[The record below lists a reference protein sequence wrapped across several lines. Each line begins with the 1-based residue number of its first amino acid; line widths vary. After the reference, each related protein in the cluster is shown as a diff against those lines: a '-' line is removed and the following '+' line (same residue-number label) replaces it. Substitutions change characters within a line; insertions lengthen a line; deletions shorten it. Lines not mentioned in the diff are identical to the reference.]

1 MVFTNGS
8 GSLCNKTNTKI
19 QETEKRTLKPNPKRT
34 EGRQAGSLVFT
45 NGSGS
50 LCNKTNTEKQ
60 ETEKRTLRTEG
71 RQAESLDIT
80 GRSSLFSKENNTEKQ
95 GTKKKVHQSNK
106 KRTEGSQA
114 GSSGITG
121 GSGLISKENNKEKQ
135 KTTKIT
141 PKPNPNRTE
150 ERQAK
155 SFHLTDGS
163 FSNTN
168 NNNVGVPSTKAI
180 VFHIMDLTT
189 GVLANPKTVFIPIEA
204 EYDTPLIDVL
214 EMVVPVPRL
223 VEHKIQD
230 DYDGDAD
237 DSAIINSNIVEKI
250 ELVLPKKEEEEIPII
265 PINPNR
271 HTKILTVRDLFQFDG
286 VGNSCL
292 TINITLKSCAKK
304 QKTKERAPRTK
315 QNDERQAE
323 LSGLIGGSGSLS
335 YESNSNAEKQET
347 KKRALI
353 TLKSCAKKQE
363 TKERAPRTKQNDKR
377 HAEERQ
383 AELSG
388 LIGGSDSSSNES
400 NSNAEKQETKKRA
413 LITLKS
419 CAKKQETKE
428 RAPRTKQNDE
438 RQAEERQAE
447 SSGLIGGSG
456 SLSNESHSNTE
467 KQETKK
473 RALMPKQNDQRQA
486 ESSDLIGGS
495 GSFSN
500 KNKNRK
506 QETTKR
512 KRKRNTNRGLP
523 IAPRQRSRR
532 VHQNEDRWANMY
544 DKLVAYATDKS
555 LHHIDEEF
563 SSWVEK
569 QRIEYI
575 AGDLRPSRVS
585 RLNDIN
591 FQWEYSNLRTDVI
604 KKEHNNNNSGAD
616 ERWMAMYRK
625 FVNYT
630 IRNKIASGPLNMSLS
645 MNGWCTHQRE
655 LYRNGNLSQDRISL
669 MNSFGFL
676 WLGAP

>member
-1 MVFTNGS
+1 MAE
-8 GSLCNKTNTKI
+8 K
-19 QETEKRTLKPNPKRT
+19 QESEKRTLKPNPKRT

-60 ETEKRTLRTEG
+60 ETEKRTLEPDPKRTEG

-80 GRSSLFSKENNTEKQ
+80 GRPSLLSNESNMEKQ
-95 GTKKKVHQSNK
+95 ETKKRVHQSNK
-106 KRTEGSQA
+106 KRTEGRKA
-114 GSSGITG
+114 GSLDITG
-121 GSGLISKENNKEKQ
+121 GSGLFSTENNTEKQ
-135 KTTKIT
+135 ETTKIT
-141 PKPNPNRTE
+141 PKPNPNRTV

-155 SFHLTDGS
+155 SFHLTDRS

-168 NNNVGVPSTKAI
+168 NNNMGVPSTKAI

-189 GVLANPKTVFIPIEA
+189 GVLANPKTVFIPVEA

-223 VEHKIQD
+223 VENKIQD

-250 ELVLPKKEEEEIPII
+250 ELVLPKKGEEEIPII

-271 HTKILTVRDLFQFDG
+271 HTTILTVRDLFQFDG

-292 TINITLKSCAKK
+292 TIN
-304 QKTKERAPRTK
+304 
-315 QNDERQAE
+315 
-323 LSGLIGGSGSLS
+323 
-335 YESNSNAEKQET
+335 
-347 KKRALI
+347 
-353 TLKSCAKKQE
+353 
-363 TKERAPRTKQNDKR
+363 
-377 HAEERQ
+377 
-383 AELSG
+383 
-388 LIGGSDSSSNES
+388 
-400 NSNAEKQETKKRA
+400 
-413 LITLKS
+413 ITLKS

-456 SLSNESHSNTE
+456 SLSNESNSNTE

-500 KNKNRK
+500 KNNKGK

-512 KRKRNTNRGLP
+512 KGKRNTNRGLP

-532 VHQNEDRWANMY
+532 VHQNEDRWTNMY

-563 SSWVEK
+563 SSWVER

-575 AGDLRPSRVS
+575 EGDLRPSRVS

-591 FQWEYSNLRTDVI
+591 FQWEYSNIRTDVI
-604 KKEHNNNNSGAD
+604 KKEHNNNNSNSGAN

-645 MNGWCTHQRE
+645 LNGWCTHQRE
-655 LYRNGNLSQDRISL
+655 LYRNGNLPQDRISL

>member
-1 MVFTNGS
+1 MAE
-8 GSLCNKTNTKI
+8 K
-19 QETEKRTLKPNPKRT
+19 QESEKRTLKPNPKRT

-60 ETEKRTLRTEG
+60 ETEKRTLEPDPKRTEG

-80 GRSSLFSKENNTEKQ
+80 GRPSLLSNESNMEKQ
-95 GTKKKVHQSNK
+95 ETKKRVHQSNK
-106 KRTEGSQA
+106 KRTEGRKA
-114 GSSGITG
+114 GSLDITG
-121 GSGLISKENNKEKQ
+121 GSGLFSTENNTEKQ
-135 KTTKIT
+135 ETTKIT
-141 PKPNPNRTE
+141 PKPNPNRTV

-155 SFHLTDGS
+155 SFHLTDRS

-168 NNNVGVPSTKAI
+168 NNNMGVPSTKAI

-189 GVLANPKTVFIPIEA
+189 GVLANPKTVFIPVEA

-223 VEHKIQD
+223 VENKIQD

-250 ELVLPKKEEEEIPII
+250 ELVLPKKGEEEIPII

-271 HTKILTVRDLFQFDG
+271 HTTILTVRDLFQFDG

-304 QKTKERAPRTK
+304 QETKERAPRTK

-323 LSGLIGGSGSLS
+323 KRQAESSGLIGGSGSLS
-335 YESNSNAEKQET
+335 
-347 KKRALI
+347 
-353 TLKSCAKKQE
+353 
-363 TKERAPRTKQNDKR
+363 
-377 HAEERQ
+377 
-383 AELSG
+383 
-388 LIGGSDSSSNES
+388 NES
-400 NSNAEKQETKKRA
+400 NNNAEKQETKKRA

-456 SLSNESHSNTE
+456 SLSNESNSNTE

-500 KNKNRK
+500 KNNKGK

-512 KRKRNTNRGLP
+512 KGKRNTNRGLP

-532 VHQNEDRWANMY
+532 VHQNEDRWTNMY

-563 SSWVEK
+563 SSWVER

-575 AGDLRPSRVS
+575 EGDLRPSRVS

-591 FQWEYSNLRTDVI
+591 FQWEYSNIRTDVI
-604 KKEHNNNNSGAD
+604 KKEHNNNNSNSGAN

-645 MNGWCTHQRE
+645 LNGWCTHQRE
-655 LYRNGNLSQDRISL
+655 LYRNGNLPQDRISL

>member
-363 TKERAPRTKQNDKR
+363 TKERAPRTKQND
-377 HAEERQ
+377 
-383 AELSG
+383 
-388 LIGGSDSSSNES
+388 
-400 NSNAEKQETKKRA
+400 
-413 LITLKS
+413 
-419 CAKKQETKE
+419 
-428 RAPRTKQNDE
+428 E

-500 KNKNRK
+500 KNNKGN

-512 KRKRNTNRGLP
+512 KGKRNTNRGLP

-563 SSWVEK
+563 SSWVEE

-575 AGDLRPSRVS
+575 EGDLRPSRVS